1 MRGHHLLKEWRWLSQ
16 LLVVLPPLLY
26 FIRTENK
33 EKYAYISA
41 VSRAYYLPWVTQ
53 YSLSYRSQFCMLG
66 NKSRRG
72 GECYTKCFPSNLGP
86 KSTNQRGRPVL
97 TFVQV
102 RSERVQELYPKVQ
115 RGYLHIV
122 KFRDLLQRWSFGSNS
137 LLPGPPPECNYFQP
151 RVNF

>member
-1 MRGHHLLKEWRWLSQ
+1 MALTLTAPCSPPSTPVFHKDREQGKIRIHISSFQ
-16 LLVVLPPLLY
+16 GILPGG
-26 FIRTENK
+26 
-33 EKYAYISA
+33 
-41 VSRAYYLPWVTQ
+41 LPWVTQ

-86 KSTNQRGRPVL
+86 ESTNQRGRPVL

-151 RVNF
+151 RVNL